1 MKRSSILMAGL
12 AAAVSSSMPALTQAW
27 DMALL
32 DTKIGKNAPGRIR
45 GKGSF
50 KQNKRKSQK
59 GRK

>member
-1 MKRSSILMAGL
+1 MKKSSSLL
-12 AAAVSSSMPALTQAW
+12 AAAAMAAMSMPALTSAW

-32 DTKIGKNAPGRIR
+32 DTKIGKDAPGRIR

>member
-1 MKRSSILMAGL
+1 MKKSSSLL
-12 AAAVSSSMPALTQAW
+12 AAAAMATMTMPVLTSAW
-27 DMALL
+27 DMALPDL
-32 DTKIGKNAPGRIR
+32 QIGRNMPGRIR

>member
-1 MKRSSILMAGL
+1 MA
-12 AAAVSSSMPALTQAW
+12 AMSMPALTQAW

-32 DTKIGKNAPGRIR
+32 DTKIGKDAPGRIR